1 MARASKKDGGRP
13 GKPAKG
19 RPGTKAGGSGGGRRG
34 GRAAGKNT
42 GSTGRHDA
50 GPPRFVRRLA
60 LVTLA
65 LAFGAGLWAAGWL
78 LELDR
83 IVVSRFEGRRFAV
96 PSRVYAAPVVLYPG
110 VDWQQLDLAGWL
122 SRMGYREQ
130 TEAGPL
136 SVGSYRWLPGRL
148 RVHLRGFEHPEL
160 PEASRKIELLLEAG
174 RVREMRDV
182 RGRPVDVVT
191 LEPEPISSFYGS
203 DREQRDLVA
212 IDEVPEHLMAAIYA
226 VEDRRFEQHHGI
238 DPRRI
243 VGAMLA
249 NLRAGGI
256 RQGGSTLTQQLV
268 KNFFLT
274 PERTLRRKLTEAL
287 MALMV
292 EARYPKQQILEAYLN
307 EIYMGRRGSTA
318 IHGVGEAARFFFG
331 KSVPDLAVDE
341 SALLAAVIQS
351 PNALS
356 PHRHP
361 KRAKSRRDL
370 VIGLMAEQELISAE
384 LAERARA
391 RPLSLAA
398 VSLESGQDRYFL
410 DELARQLPE
419 VYDPALLAVEGLR
432 IYSTLEPAVQRAAV
446 ASLLEGLERLE
457 AQMPPV
463 EMDAGGVGAA
473 GAGADVAGADAGSS
487 DAGDDASNARNANN
501 ADDTGVANDA
511 GRSAGASS
519 RVRPQLQGCLLA
531 LRPQTGEI
539 LALVGGRDYARS
551 QWNRCTQARRQV
563 GSVFK
568 PVVYAAAL
576 TPQSGPVFTLASRV
590 EDAPLQIETRDGL
603 WEPENFDKKFRG
615 SVSVREALERSL
627 NVPAVRIGQAVG
639 ISRVVEMA
647 RRLGIESRLPPV
659 PSLAL
664 GTAEVSPLEVATVYA
679 TFANGGLRPTPR
691 SFTGLLD
698 ARGVAQERWPLLG
711 SRRVLD
717 PGTAFLTTSLLEGV
731 VDRGTGAGLR
741 ARGLRG
747 PIAGKTGTTD
757 EEYDLWFVGY
767 TPEIV
772 AVVWVGY
779 DEPRAI
785 GVPSSRGALPI
796 WADFLE
802 RLSGEQVRGVFQR
815 PTGVERVEIDPMSG
829 ARALAGCP
837 ESRPEYFLEGTVP
850 SETCPAEDPDRRR
863 GFFRRL
869 FGG

>member
-13 GKPAKG
+13 AKPAKPAKG
-19 RPGTKAGGSGGGRRG
+19 RPGTKAGGGRGAGRGGGRG
-34 GRAAGKNT
+34 AGKNA
-42 GSTGRHDA
+42 GSAGRHDA
-50 GPPRFVRRLA
+50 RAPRFVRRLA
-60 LVTLA
+60 LAALA

-78 LELDR
+78 LELDQ

-130 TEAGPL
+130 NEAGPL

-160 PEASRKIELLLEAG
+160 PEPSRKIELLLEAG
-174 RVREMRDV
+174 RVRAMRDV
-182 RGRPVDVVT
+182 RGRPVEIVT

-203 DREQRDLVA
+203 DREQRDLVS

-226 VEDRRFEQHHGI
+226 VEDRRFEEHHGI

-287 MALMV
+287 MALIV
-292 EARYPKQQILEAYLN
+292 EARYPKPQILEAYLN

-361 KRAKSRRDL
+361 ERAKSRRDL
-370 VIGLMAEQELISAE
+370 VIGLMAEQDFITPE
-384 LAERARA
+384 LAEQARA

-419 VYDPALLAVEGLR
+419 VYDAGLLSVEGLR
-432 IYSTLEPAVQRAAV
+432 IYATLEPAVQRAAV

-457 AQMPPV
+457 AQLPPV
-463 EMDAGGVGAA
+463 DRDARADAA
-473 GAGADVAGADAGSS
+473 GAGS
-487 DAGDDASNARNANN
+487 DAGAGGSDADHD
-501 ADDTGVANDA
+501 AD
-511 GRSAGASS
+511 REGASG
-519 RVRPQLQGCLLA
+519 RPTPPTLQGCLLA

-539 LALVGGRDYARS
+539 LALVGGRDYSRS

-576 TPQSGPVFTLASRV
+576 SPQSGPVVTLASRV

-639 ISRVVEMA
+639 MSRVVEMA

-698 ARGVAQERWPLLG
+698 ARGVAQERWPLAG
-711 SRRVLD
+711 ARRVLD
-717 PGTAFLTTSLLEGV
+717 PGTAYLTTSLLEGV
-731 VDRGTGAGLR
+731 VDRGTAAGLR

-772 AVVWVGY
+772 AVVWIGY
-779 DEPRAI
+779 DEPRPI

-802 RLSGEQVRGVFQR
+802 RLAGEQVRGVFQR

-837 ESRPEYFLEGTVP
+837 ASQPEYFLEGTVP
-850 SETCPAEDPDRRR
+850 SETCPADAPDRGR